1 MGIDICHKNDRKVRR
16 VAPKSEDPYL
26 RVLTKL
32 YRYLASRVEG
42 AGKFN
47 KVVLKRLFMSKRN
60 RPPISIA
67 RIIRNVKKIGI
78 LNLKI

>member
-32 YRYLASRVEG
+32 YRYLSSRVQG
-42 AGKFN
+42 AGNFN
-47 KVVLKRLFMSKRN
+47 KVVLKRLFMSKIN

-67 RIIRNVKKIGI
+67 RIVRNIKRPGCYF
-78 LNLKI
+78 